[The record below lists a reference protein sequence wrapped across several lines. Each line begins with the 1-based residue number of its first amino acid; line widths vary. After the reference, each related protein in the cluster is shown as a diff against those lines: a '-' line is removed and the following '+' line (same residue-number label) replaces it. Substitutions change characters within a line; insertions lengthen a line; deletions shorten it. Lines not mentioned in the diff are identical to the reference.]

1 MSFILIFD
9 DPETLPGK
17 EIGISAMLYFL
28 IKTYLPKM
36 SRSHFLQL
44 KYFKF
49 YF

>member
-28 IKTYLPKM
+28 DKKNILSQKM
-36 SRSHFLQL
+36 SRIIFCN
-44 KYFKF
+44 
-49 YF
+49 